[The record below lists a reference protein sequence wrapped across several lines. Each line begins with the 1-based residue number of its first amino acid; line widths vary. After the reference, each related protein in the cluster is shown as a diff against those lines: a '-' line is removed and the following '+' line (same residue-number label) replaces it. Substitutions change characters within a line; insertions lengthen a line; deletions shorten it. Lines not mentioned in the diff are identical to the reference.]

1 MSFDS
6 RMDERVVP
14 DTDGTL
20 SDQPQELKKLEA
32 VTNLIL
38 EQLNTL
44 AITIQDRRKDL
55 VDAHKGI
62 WAETPII
69 RNMDDVLNLTM
80 LSSEI
85 AQHER
90 QYAQAHIRLGQLKNM
105 LNSPYFARIDFIEE
119 GYDEIEEVY
128 IGRHSLFD
136 GKIFHVYDWRAPISS
151 LYYDYG
157 IGKASFTVTVD
168 DNDTQIFGKI
178 TLKRQY
184 HIVNSKL
191 EYMFDSEL
199 AIDDEILKIELS
211 RASDARIKAII
222 HTIQSEQ
229 NKAIRSDANRLLV
242 FGPAGSGKTSVGLHR
257 LAYLLYKHRGNLTS
271 AKVRIFSPSPIFAS
285 YIEGIIPELG
295 EEDVQSL
302 DFPALLTTDYGFYDP
317 YEQIDFLQ
325 AAPKDDHRRLWL
337 VEKFSPAFVDFL
349 EEFIRGYS
357 PSLDEDVYF
366 NRDLLCSKERIAELY
381 RDRTSAGTLSSKTAR
396 VLEFVSR
403 TYEEYFN
410 DNKKSVTDFFNS
422 LDDENL
428 SDGTIRHRFDEQKN
442 IVLADLRNR
451 LYPNAKRLYERAL
464 RAWAKKNKIPAVNNS
479 LKALRWE
486 KLLYEDALALFYID
500 LLVGRIPINNQ
511 VKHILLDEAQDISYL
526 QHRIL
531 KRLYGKN
538 CNFTVLADV
547 NQALYPEINIHK
559 GSVLENLYPDAAVI
573 PLTTS
578 YRSTYEISRFAAE
591 ILGKTDSNLYKRRG
605 DEPQIIDSKNSA
617 ASAVEIV
624 QKLPNHFNT
633 VGILLSGVKEAEK
646 FYEDF
651 KLHLKSSHSKNRSEC
666 RLESRPLISRPV
678 TLIADRDDSFES
690 GIMVLPAH
698 FAKGL
703 EFDAVICPGYD
714 NLDRK
719 LLYLICTRALHQLYL
734 LRCSGV

>member
-1 MSFDS
+1 MSFDA
-6 RMDERVVP
+6 
-14 DTDGTL
+14 L
-20 SDQPQELKKLEA
+20 ELKKLET
-32 VTNLIL
+32 VSSLIL
-38 EQLNTL
+38 QQLNTL

-90 QYAQAHIRLGQLKNM
+90 QYAQAHVQVGQLKNM
-105 LNSPYFARIDFIEE
+105 LGSPYFARIDFKEV
-119 GYDEIEEVY
+119 GYDDVEEVY

-136 GKIFHVYDWRAPISS
+136 GEIFHVYDWRAPISS

-157 IGKASFTVTVD
+157 IGKASFIVTVD
-168 DNDTQIFGKI
+168 NQDNQISGEI

-199 AIDDEILKIELS
+199 AIDDEILKLELS
-211 RASDARIKAII
+211 RASDARIKTII
-222 HTIQSEQ
+222 HTIQREQ

-285 YIEGIIPELG
+285 YIDGIIPELG

-302 DFPALLTTDYGFYDP
+302 DFPGLLTDYGFYDP

-325 AAPKDDHRRLWL
+325 TASPEDPRLLWL
-337 VEKFSPAFVDFL
+337 EEKFSPGFVDFL
-349 EEFIRGYS
+349 EGFVRGYN
-357 PSLDEDVYF
+357 PALDEDITF
-366 NRDLLCSKERIAELY
+366 NRDVLCRKERIAELY
-381 RDRTSAGTLSSKTAR
+381 RDRTSAGNLSSKTAR

-410 DNKKSVTDFFNS
+410 SNKQAVTAFFNS

-464 RAWAKKNKIPAVNNS
+464 RAWAKQNNIPAVS
-479 LKALRWE
+479 KILGPLRWE
-486 KLLYEDALALFYID
+486 KLLYEDALALFYVD
-500 LLVGRIPINNQ
+500 LLIGRIPKNNQ

-526 QHRIL
+526 QHRIVQQI
-531 KRLYGKN
+531 YGKN

-547 NQALYPEINIHK
+547 NQALYPEINIQDE
-559 GSVLENLYPDAAVI
+559 SVLRNLYPDAVVT

-591 ILGKTDSNLYKRRG
+591 ILGKEDDNLYHRRG
-605 DEPQIIDSKNSA
+605 DEPEIIDTKNPA

-624 QKLPNHFNT
+624 QKLPDHFNT
-633 VGILLSGVKEAEK
+633 IGILLSCATAAKNFHRE
-646 FYEDF
+646 F
-651 KLHLKSSHSKNRSEC
+651 KQMYKGSRSAA
-666 RLESRPLISRPV
+666 
-678 TLIADRDDSFES
+678 LIADRDDSFES
-690 GIMVLPAH
+690 GIMILPAH

-703 EFDAVICPGYD
+703 EFDAVICPEYD
-714 NLDRK
+714 SLDRK
-719 LLYLICTRALHQLYL
+719 RLYLICTRALHQLYL
-734 LRCSGV
+734 LRSPGV